1 MSERYQLIAKTFA
14 GLEDI
19 LAEELTNI
27 GCENVRPT
35 KRAVEFS
42 GDMAAMYKANYFCR
56 TALRILKPIKTFRA
70 VNEEELYKGA
80 YEIEWWDFMG
90 VEDTFAIDSV
100 VNSNNFRH
108 SKFVAL
114 KTKDAIADRF
124 RKRFGE
130 RPSVDTENPSLRINI
145 RIFKDEV
152 TVALD
157 SSGSSLHRRG
167 YRTETGLAPINEVLA
182 SGLILLSGW
191 KKDCNFIDPMCGSGT
206 ILMEAAMMANN
217 IPPGFYRKGFGFEK
231 WKDFDKDGW
240 EKIKDDAFTD
250 QQEFE
255 HNIIGSDISE
265 RMISIARG
273 NIKNARMHKDIEL
286 LSANMIDYIPPVGKG
301 VMITNPPYGERMK
314 LEDVKAL
321 YKKIGD
327 SLKKNYAGY
336 DAWIISSDLEAVKFI
351 GLRPSRKI
359 MVYNGPLECR
369 FLKFSIYEGSKKTTP
384 YEGYKPS

>member
-1 MSERYQLIAKTFA
+1 VANHFQLIAKTFA

-19 LAEELTNI
+19 LADELRNI
-27 GCENVRPT
+27 GCENVIPT

-42 GDMAAMYKANYFCR
+42 GDNTLMYKANYCCR

-70 VNEEELYKGA
+70 VNEEELYKGVS
-80 YEIEWWDFMG
+80 EIEWWDYMD
-90 VEDTFAIDSV
+90 VKDTFSIDSV

-114 KTKDAIADRF
+114 KTKDAVADRF
-124 RKRFGE
+124 RNRFGE

-152 TVALD
+152 TISLD

-182 SGLILLSGW
+182 AGLVMLSGW
-191 KKDCNFIDPMCGSGT
+191 DKESHFIDPMCGSGT
-206 ILMEAAMMANN
+206 ILMEAALIANN
-217 IPPGFYRKGFGFEK
+217 IPAGYYRQSFGFEQ
-231 WKDFDKDGW
+231 WKDFEKDAW
-240 EKIKDDAFTD
+240 EKIKDDALDD
-250 QQEFE
+250 QKEFE
-255 HNIIGSDISE
+255 HSIIGSDISG
-265 RMISIARG
+265 RMISVARN

-286 LSANMIDYIPPVGKG
+286 YAGNMIDFVPPVGKG
-301 VMITNPPYGERMK
+301 VMITNPPYGERMQ

-336 DAWIISSDLEAVKFI
+336 DAWIISSDLEAIKFI

-369 FLKFSIYEGSKKTTP
+369 FMKFSIYEGSKKSRANIP
-384 YEGYKPS
+384 YED